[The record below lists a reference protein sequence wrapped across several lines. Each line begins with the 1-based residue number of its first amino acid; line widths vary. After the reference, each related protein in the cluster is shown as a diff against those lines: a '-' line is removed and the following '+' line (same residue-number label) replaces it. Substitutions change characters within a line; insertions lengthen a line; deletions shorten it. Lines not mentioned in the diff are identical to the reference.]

1 MSAQG
6 HVEDSFTFIKGLV
19 TEGGFFVHPKNAWK
33 EGFNVTPNVDGSI
46 ERRSG
51 LDYEAL
57 PQYYP
62 ASIDASE
69 RDLWAFTVESWNAV
83 NGNGNLDFF
92 VVQLGPEIHFYES
105 ATGTISAQKKD
116 FIINLND
123 FGFTGR
129 TGTPGTGLIKAT
141 AAYGKLL
148 ITNKDCEPILV
159 IYKPA
164 TETEAE
170 SITTQKLELLIRD
183 FDGIRSPR
191 AVTEELTQEQWT
203 EIGFWP
209 HALYNLYNQG
219 WNDTNIEKY
228 KTGVKTPFYNFRLD
242 INGEVL
248 AGGGESTT
256 EPRLPANSKVW
267 IYGKD
272 ANDDFDVEV
281 LNKQDF
287 GSMTAP
293 KGRAILNAFY
303 QDREAALQVMAD
315 VGKNKDVVSTTDSGP
330 NVNDEYIDWRAQG
343 A

>member
-51 LDYEAL
+51 LDYEAV

-83 NGNGNLDFF
+83 GGNGNLDFF
-92 VVQLGPEIHFYES
+92 VVQLGPEVHFYES
-105 ATGTISAQKKD
+105 ATGTISAQKKS
-116 FIINLND
+116 FIINLSD

-129 TGTPGTGLIKAT
+129 TGTVGTGLIKAT
-141 AAYGKLL
+141 AAYGKLI

-159 IYKPA
+159 IYNA
-164 TETEAE
+164 ETDT
-170 SITTQKLELLIRD
+170 ITTQKLELLIRD
-183 FDGIRSPR
+183 FDGIRSPK
-191 AVTEELTQEQWT
+191 AVTEELTEAEWT
-203 EIGFWP
+203 TENFWP
-209 HALYNLYNQG
+209 QALYNLYNQG
-219 WNDTNIEKY
+219 WRDSKIDLY
-228 KTGVKTPFYNFRLD
+228 KAAKAD
-242 INGEVL
+242 K
-248 AGGGESTT
+248 
-256 EPRLPANSKVW
+256 LPSNSKVW
-267 IYGKD
+267 IYGK
-272 ANDDFDVEV
+272 NTSDDFDVSV
-281 LNKQDF
+281 LDKQDF
-287 GSMTAP
+287 GTMTAP

-303 QDREAALQVMAD
+303 QDREAALTIMVNTNTA
-315 VGKNKDVVSTTDSGP
+315 NDVVSSTDQGP
-330 NVNDEYIDWRAQG
+330 NYNDVYEDWKASGQ

>member
-69 RDLWAFTVESWNAV
+69 RDLWAFTVEPWNAV
-83 NGNGNLDFF
+83 SGNGNLDFF
-92 VVQLGPEIHFYES
+92 VVQLGPEIHFYKS
-105 ATGTISAQKKD
+105 ASGTVSAQKKD
-116 FIINLND
+116 FIINLED

-129 TGTPGTGLIKAT
+129 IGPVGTGLIKAT
-141 AAYGKLL
+141 SAYGKLI

-159 IYKPA
+159 IYDA
-164 TETEAE
+164 TTDT
-170 SITTQKLELLIRD
+170 ITTQKLELLIRD
-183 FDGIRSPR
+183 FDGIRSPK
-191 AVTEELTQEQWT
+191 AVTDELTQDEWIA
-203 EIGFWP
+203 ENFWP
-209 HALYNLYNQG
+209 QALYNLYNQG
-219 WNDTNIEKY
+219 WSDDKINQY
-228 KTGVKTPFYNFRLD
+228 RLA
-242 INGEVL
+242 NGGTAPGYVE
-248 AGGGESTT
+248 GK
-256 EPRLPANSKVW
+256 LPANSKVW
-267 IYGKD
+267 IYGKNT
-272 ANDDFDVEV
+272 NDDFDVNV
-281 LNKQDF
+281 LDKQDF
-287 GSMTAP
+287 GTMTAP

-303 QDREAALQVMAD
+303 QDREAALTIIVNTNTANNVQS
-315 VGKNKDVVSTTDSGP
+315 STDQGP
-330 NVNDEYIDWRAQG
+330 NINDTYDEWRTQG

>member
-51 LDYEAL
+51 LDYEAV

-83 NGNGNLDFF
+83 GGNGNLDFF
-92 VVQLGPEIHFYES
+92 VVQLGPEVHFYES
-105 ATGTISAQKKD
+105 ATGTISAQKKS
-116 FIINLND
+116 FIINLSD

-129 TGTPGTGLIKAT
+129 TGTVGTGLIKAT
-141 AAYGKLL
+141 AAYGKLI

-159 IYKPA
+159 IYNA
-164 TETEAE
+164 ETDT
-170 SITTQKLELLIRD
+170 ITTQKLELLIRD
-183 FDGIRSPR
+183 FDGIRSPK
-191 AVTEELTQEQWT
+191 AVTEELTEAEWT
-203 EIGFWP
+203 TENFWP
-209 HALYNLYNQG
+209 QALYNLYNQG
-219 WNDTNIEKY
+219 WRDSKIDLY
-228 KTGVKTPFYNFRLD
+228 KAAKAD
-242 INGEVL
+242 K
-248 AGGGESTT
+248 
-256 EPRLPANSKVW
+256 LPSNSKVW
-267 IYGKD
+267 IYGK
-272 ANDDFDVEV
+272 NTSDDFDVSV
-281 LNKQDF
+281 LDKQDF
-287 GSMTAP
+287 GTMTAP

-303 QDREAALQVMAD
+303 QDREAALTTMVNTNTA
-315 VGKNKDVVSTTDSGP
+315 NEVVSSTEQGP
-330 NVNDEYIDWRAQG
+330 NYNDVYEDWKASGQ

>member
-83 NGNGNLDFF
+83 AGNGNLDFF
-92 VVQLGPEIHFYES
+92 VVQLGPEVHFYES
-105 ATGTISAQKKD
+105 ATGTISAQKKS
-116 FIINLND
+116 FIINLSD

-129 TGTPGTGLIKAT
+129 TGTVGTGLIKAT
-141 AAYGKLL
+141 AAYGKLI

-159 IYKPA
+159 IYNP
-164 TETEAE
+164 ETDT
-170 SITTQKLELLIRD
+170 ITTQKLELLIRD
-183 FDGIRSPR
+183 FDGIRSPK
-191 AVTEELTQEQWT
+191 AVTEELTEAEWT
-203 EIGFWP
+203 TENFWP
-209 HALYNLYNQG
+209 QALYNLYNQG
-219 WNDTNIEKY
+219 WTDSKIDQY
-228 KTGVKTPFYNFRLD
+228 KTAKAD
-242 INGEVL
+242 K
-248 AGGGESTT
+248 
-256 EPRLPANSKVW
+256 LPSNSKVW
-267 IYGKD
+267 IYGK
-272 ANDDFDVEV
+272 NTSDDFDVNV
-281 LNKQDF
+281 LDKQDF
-287 GSMTAP
+287 GTMTAP

-303 QDREAALQVMAD
+303 QDREAALTIMVNTNTA
-315 VGKNKDVVSTTDSGP
+315 NDVVSSTDQGP
-330 NVNDEYIDWRAQG
+330 NINDTYDEWRTQG

>member
-33 EGFNVTPNVDGSI
+33 EGFNVTPSVDGSI

-83 NGNGNLDFF
+83 GGNGNLDFF
-92 VVQLGPEIHFYES
+92 VVQLGPEVHFYES
-105 ATGTISAQKKD
+105 ATGTVSAQKKD

-129 TGTPGTGLIKAT
+129 EGIVGTGLIKAS
-141 AAYGKLL
+141 AAYGKLI
-148 ITNKDCEPILV
+148 ITNRDCEPILV
-159 IYKPA
+159 IYNS
-164 TETEAE
+164 ETKT
-170 SITTQKLELLIRD
+170 ITTQKLELLIRD
-183 FDGIRSPR
+183 FDGIRSPK
-191 AVTEELTQEQWT
+191 AVTEELTEAEWT
-203 EIGFWP
+203 IANFWP
-209 HALYNLYNQG
+209 QALYNLYNQG
-219 WNDTNIEKY
+219 WSDTQIDAY
-228 KTGVKTPFYNFRLD
+228 KLVKGNK
-242 INGEVL
+242 
-248 AGGGESTT
+248 
-256 EPRLPANSKVW
+256 LPSNSKVW

-272 ANDDFDVEV
+272 TDDEFDTAV
-281 LNKQDF
+281 LDKQDF
-287 GSMTAP
+287 GTMVAP

-303 QDREAALQVMAD
+303 QDREAALTTMA
-315 VGKNKDVVSTTDSGP
+315 NTNTANSVVSTTTEGP
-330 NVNDEYIDWRAQG
+330 GYNDTYIDWQAGQ
-343 A
+343 

>member
-51 LDYEAL
+51 LDYEVL

-83 NGNGNLDFF
+83 GGNGNLDFF
-92 VVQLGPEIHFYES
+92 VVQLGPEVHFYES
-105 ATGTISAQKKD
+105 ATGTISAQKKS
-116 FIINLND
+116 FIINLSD

-129 TGTPGTGLIKAT
+129 TGTVGTGLIKAT
-141 AAYGKLL
+141 AAYGKLI

-159 IYKPA
+159 IYNA
-164 TETEAE
+164 ETDT
-170 SITTQKLELLIRD
+170 ITTQKLELLIRD
-183 FDGIRSPR
+183 FDGIRSPK
-191 AVTEELTQEQWT
+191 AVTEELTEAEWT
-203 EIGFWP
+203 TENFWP
-209 HALYNLYNQG
+209 QALYNLYNQG
-219 WNDTNIEKY
+219 WRDSKIDLY
-228 KTGVKTPFYNFRLD
+228 KAAKAD
-242 INGEVL
+242 K
-248 AGGGESTT
+248 
-256 EPRLPANSKVW
+256 LPSNSKVW
-267 IYGKD
+267 IYGK
-272 ANDDFDVEV
+272 NTSDDFDVSV
-281 LNKQDF
+281 LDKQDF
-287 GSMTAP
+287 GTMTAP

-303 QDREAALQVMAD
+303 QDREAALTIMVNTNTA
-315 VGKNKDVVSTTDSGP
+315 NDVVSSTDQGP
-330 NVNDEYIDWRAQG
+330 NINDTYDEWRTQG